1 MADIKPL
8 TQGSA
13 ADSGADKRRTQR
25 VQIAMPVIVR
35 GKSGTQNFDE
45 TTNTV
50 TVNAHGGMLL
60 LQARVGRGD
69 KVMIL
74 NPKTTEEMPCTVVF
88 IGQREGTRT
97 QVGVEFAEPSRI
109 FWRIN
114 FPPEDWNPSQRK
126 KAGPLTSSAVPQP
139 KKPG

>member
-8 TQGSA
+8 SHGAPT
-13 ADSGADKRRTQR
+13 DTGADKRRTQR
-25 VQIAMPVIVR
+25 VQIAMPVIAR
-35 GKSGTQNFDE
+35 GKSAGQNFDE
-45 TTNTV
+45 TTTTV
-50 TVNAHGGMLL
+50 TVNAHGAMLL
-60 LQARVGRGD
+60 LQARVARGD
-69 KVMIL
+69 KVTIL

-126 KAGPLTSSAVPQP
+126 KAGPLPSSATSQP
-139 KKPG
+139 KKPA